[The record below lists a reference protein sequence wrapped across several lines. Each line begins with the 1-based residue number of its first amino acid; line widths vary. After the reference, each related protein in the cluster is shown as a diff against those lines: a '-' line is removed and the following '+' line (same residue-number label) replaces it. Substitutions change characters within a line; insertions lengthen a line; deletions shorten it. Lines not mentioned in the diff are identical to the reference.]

1 MTSVASQ
8 AANKITSVK
17 SEYPVVGV
25 IGAGQLAQMMIGPAT
40 ALGIKLIPFAS
51 SNEDSA
57 AQVTHCVIGDYK
69 DLEAVKKFAQQCDV
83 VTFEHELVPLSII
96 KALEVSGVRV
106 RPGSETLEHSRQKK
120 NTADSIDFDYEIAVL
135 VARSPHAQ
143 ATTWAPTHVV
153 KSDGICTMTITPV
166 PHMSTQMNEQA
177 QKIALDTA
185 AEVKLIGVMEV
196 QILVKNEE
204 LLVNKLVMHPST
216 SGYWS
221 IDASRTSQFEQHLR
235 AILDLPLGDP
245 SMTND
250 YAVMGNIVGKNK
262 TDMYR
267 PYLHLMARNPSL
279 KFHMYSKQVR
289 PGLEVGHINAFGK
302 VLAELQSEI
311 EHAVDY
317 MSGEIDE

>member
-1 MTSVASQ
+1 VASQ

-83 VTFEHELVPLSII
+83 VTFEHELVPLSVI
-96 KALEVSGVRV
+96 KALEVAGVRV

-153 KSDGICTMTITPV
+153 KSDGVCTMTITPV

-185 AEVKLIGVMEV
+185 AKVKLIGVMEV

-250 YAVMGNIVGKNK
+250 FAVMGNIVGKNK

-279 KFHMYSKQVR
+279 KFHMYSKHVR

-302 VLAELQSEI
+302 DLAELQSEI

>member
-1 MTSVASQ
+1 VASQ

-83 VTFEHELVPLSII
+83 VTFEHELVPLSVI
-96 KALEVSGVRV
+96 KALEVAGVRV

-153 KSDGICTMTITPV
+153 KSDGVCTMTITPV

-250 YAVMGNIVGKNK
+250 FAVMGNIVGKNK

-302 VLAELQSEI
+302 DLAELQSEI

>member
-143 ATTWAPTHVV
+143 ATTWAPTQVI
-153 KSDGICTMTITPV
+153 KSDGVCTMTITPV

-302 VLAELQSEI
+302 DLAELQSEI

>member
-1 MTSVASQ
+1 M
-8 AANKITSVK
+8 K

-83 VTFEHELVPLSII
+83 VTFEHELVPLSVI
-96 KALEVSGVRV
+96 KALEVAGVRV

-143 ATTWAPTHVV
+143 ATTWAPTQVI
-153 KSDGICTMTITPV
+153 KSDGVCTMTITPV

-302 VLAELQSEI
+302 DLAELQSEI

>member
-1 MTSVASQ
+1 MSVASQ

-25 IGAGQLAQMMIGPAT
+25 IGAGQLARMMIGPAT

-143 ATTWAPTHVV
+143 ATTWAPTLMI
-153 KSDGICTMTITPV
+153 KSDGICTMTITPA
-166 PHMSTQMNEQA
+166 PHLSTQMNEQA
-177 QKIALDTA
+177 QKIALDSA

-302 VLAELQSEI
+302 DLAELQSEI

>member
-83 VTFEHELVPLSII
+83 VTFEHELVPLSVI
-96 KALEVSGVRV
+96 KALEVAGVRV

-143 ATTWAPTHVV
+143 ATTWAPTQVI
-153 KSDGICTMTITPV
+153 KSDGVCTMTITPV

-250 YAVMGNIVGKNK
+250 FAVMGNIVGKNK

-279 KFHMYSKQVR
+279 KFHMYSKQVG

-302 VLAELQSEI
+302 DLAELQSEI

>member
-1 MTSVASQ
+1 VASQ

-83 VTFEHELVPLSII
+83 VTFEHELVPLSVI
-96 KALEVSGVRV
+96 KALEVAGVRV

-143 ATTWAPTHVV
+143 ATTWTPTQVV

-204 LLVNKLVMHPST
+204 LLVNKLVLHPST

-302 VLAELQSEI
+302 DLAELQSEI

>member
-1 MTSVASQ
+1 MSVASQ

-83 VTFEHELVPLSII
+83 VTFEHELVPLSVI
-96 KALEVSGVRV
+96 KALEVAGVRV

-143 ATTWAPTHVV
+143 ATTWAPTQVV

-250 YAVMGNIVGKNK
+250 FAVMGNIVGKNK

-302 VLAELQSEI
+302 DLAELQSEI

>member
-1 MTSVASQ
+1 VASQ

-83 VTFEHELVPLSII
+83 VTFEHELVPLSVI
-96 KALEVSGVRV
+96 KALEVAGVRV

-302 VLAELQSEI
+302 DLAELQSEI

>member
-1 MTSVASQ
+1 MTSVVSQ
-8 AANKITSVK
+8 AGNKITSMK

-25 IGAGQLAQMMIGPAT
+25 IGAGQLARMMIGPAT

-57 AQVTHCVIGDYK
+57 AQITHCVIGDYK

-83 VTFEHELVPLSII
+83 VTFEHELVPLSVI

-120 NTADSIDFDYEIAVL
+120 NNPDSIDFDYEIAVL

-143 ATTWAPTHVV
+143 ATTWAPTQVI
-153 KSDGICTMTITPV
+153 KSDGICMMTITPV

-177 QKIALDTA
+177 QKIALDSA

-204 LLVNKLVMHPST
+204 LSVNKYVMHPST

-250 YAVMGNIVGKNK
+250 YALMGNIVGKNK

-279 KFHMYSKQVR
+279 KFHMYAKQVR
-289 PGLEVGHINAFGK
+289 PGLEVGHINAIGK
-302 VLAELQSEI
+302 DLTELQSEI

>member
-1 MTSVASQ
+1 M
-8 AANKITSVK
+8 K

-83 VTFEHELVPLSII
+83 VTFEHELVPLSVI
-96 KALEVSGVRV
+96 KALEVAGVRV

-120 NTADSIDFDYEIAVL
+120 NIADSIDFDYEIAVL

-143 ATTWAPTHVV
+143 ATTWAPTQVV
-153 KSDGICTMTITPV
+153 KSDGVCTMTITPV

-302 VLAELQSEI
+302 DLAELQSEI

>member
-1 MTSVASQ
+1 
-8 AANKITSVK
+8 
-17 SEYPVVGV
+17 
-25 IGAGQLAQMMIGPAT
+25 
-40 ALGIKLIPFAS
+40 
-51 SNEDSA
+51 
-57 AQVTHCVIGDYK
+57 
-69 DLEAVKKFAQQCDV
+69 
-83 VTFEHELVPLSII
+83 
-96 KALEVSGVRV
+96 
-106 RPGSETLEHSRQKK
+106 
-120 NTADSIDFDYEIAVL
+120 
-135 VARSPHAQ
+135 
-143 ATTWAPTHVV
+143 
-153 KSDGICTMTITPV
+153 
-166 PHMSTQMNEQA
+166 
-177 QKIALDTA
+177 
-185 AEVKLIGVMEV
+185 
-196 QILVKNEE
+196 
-204 LLVNKLVMHPST
+204 MHPST

-279 KFHMYSKQVR
+279 KFHMYSKHVR

-302 VLAELQSEI
+302 DLAELQSEI

>member
-1 MTSVASQ
+1 MASQ

-25 IGAGQLAQMMIGPAT
+25 IGAGQLARMMVAPAT

-57 AQVTHCVIGDYK
+57 AQITHCVIGDYK

-83 VTFEHELVPLSII
+83 VTFEHELVPLSVI
-96 KALEVSGVRV
+96 KALEVAGVRV

-153 KSDGICTMTITPV
+153 KSDGVCTMTITPV

-185 AEVKLIGVMEV
+185 AKVKLIGVMEV

-250 YAVMGNIVGKNK
+250 FAVMGNIVGKNK

-267 PYLHLMARNPSL
+267 PYLRLMARNPSL

-302 VLAELQSEI
+302 DLAELQSEI

>member
-1 MTSVASQ
+1 
-8 AANKITSVK
+8 
-17 SEYPVVGV
+17 
-25 IGAGQLAQMMIGPAT
+25 
-40 ALGIKLIPFAS
+40 
-51 SNEDSA
+51 
-57 AQVTHCVIGDYK
+57 
-69 DLEAVKKFAQQCDV
+69 
-83 VTFEHELVPLSII
+83 
-96 KALEVSGVRV
+96 
-106 RPGSETLEHSRQKK
+106 
-120 NTADSIDFDYEIAVL
+120 
-135 VARSPHAQ
+135 
-143 ATTWAPTHVV
+143 
-153 KSDGICTMTITPV
+153 
-166 PHMSTQMNEQA
+166 MSTQMNEQA

-302 VLAELQSEI
+302 DLAELQSEI